1 MTEPRDSAAE
11 RQFEQLLEFAPDAVV
26 GIDAAGRIV
35 LVNRQVE
42 RVFGYEREELLGQPV
57 ERLVPERFHDVH
69 VSHRGRYFADP
80 RTRPMGADLALFA
93 MRKDGTEFPAEIS
106 LSSIEIGGGPLAV
119 ASIRDITERRSAER
133 RFEQLLEAAPDA
145 IVGVDDGGRIMLV
158 NQQVERVFGYGREEL
173 LGERVEVL
181 VPERFRR
188 AHVMH
193 RGGYFADPGTRPMGA
208 DLALFGLRKD
218 GTEFPAEISLSSIES
233 GSGTLAITSIRDVTE
248 RLVAESVTTD
258 EVHRRE
264 IVAAMLQ
271 AEEAE
276 RARIATSLHDDTI
289 QVMTASLIA
298 IDRVLKR
305 ACADEGL
312 VDALRRARET
322 IEQATERTRRLTF
335 ELRPAVL
342 HEQGMAPAITAM
354 VDPGG
359 RGARRP
365 LDRERAEAAVR
376 LVGRGAR
383 LPHRRGGGHQRP
395 QALRGVARDG
405 HDRPA
410 PGRAHRDG
418 GRRRARVRDR
428 GDRPAPRP
436 DPAHRPRHDDR
447 AGADGGRRARHRLG
461 PGERDADLVR
471 RPARTGAGRR
481 RLTAAQPRRRAAT
494 HMSMTRRSSSR

>member
-1 MTEPRDSAAE
+1 VTEQHDYAAE

-42 RVFGYEREELLGQPV
+42 RVFGYERDELLGEPV
-57 ERLVPERFHDVH
+57 ERLVPARFHDIH

-80 RTRPMGADLALFA
+80 RTRPMGAELALFA
-93 MRKDGTEFPAEIS
+93 VRKDGTEFPAEIS
-106 LSSIEIGGGPLAV
+106 LSAIEVEGGPLAI
-119 ASIRDITERRSAER
+119 AAIRDITERQSAER

-173 LGERVEVL
+173 LGERVELL

-193 RGGYFADPGTRPMGA
+193 RGGFFADPGTRLMGA
-208 DLALFGLRKD
+208 ELELFGLRKD
-218 GTEFPAEISLSSIES
+218 GTEFPAEISLSSMES
-233 GSGTLAITSIRDVTE
+233 GSGPLAITAIRDVTE
-248 RLVAESVTTD
+248 RLIAESVTNE

-276 RARIATSLHDDTI
+276 RGRIATSLHDDTI

-305 ACADEGL
+305 PCADEGL
-312 VDALRRARET
+312 VAALHHARET

-354 VDPGG
+354 VNQAAAELG
-359 RGARRP
+359 
-365 LDRERAEAAVR
+365 AEATVNVPRRRFEWPVEELVYRTVAEAIANVR
-376 LVGRGAR
+376 KHSEASHVT
-383 LPHRRGGGHQRP
+383 
-395 QALRGVARDG
+395 VTV
-405 HDRPA
+405 
-410 PGRAHRDG
+410 
-418 GRRRARVRDR
+418 GRRRNALTVIVADDGRGFAVEDTAQRPDRILHIGLDTMIERVRMAGGALDI
-428 GDRPAPRP
+428 DSAPGNGTRISFDVPLARAP
-436 DPAHRPRHDDR
+436 D
-447 AGADGGRRARHRLG
+447 
-461 PGERDADLVR
+461 
-471 RPARTGAGRR
+471 
-481 RLTAAQPRRRAAT
+481 AAA
-494 HMSMTRRSSSR
+494 